1 MANMDVGAW
10 GHSEVVSQSHSSAAI
25 ESGGARNSYDDGFDF
40 PPTAHPVGEFVTA
53 SIFVLAVIVLMVWA
67 GWKLLS

>member
-1 MANMDVGAW
+1 MANTHVRSD
-10 GHSEVVSQSHSSAAI
+10 SEIPPRSPASMVLDSDD
-25 ESGGARNSYDDGFDF
+25 ARNYSDDDVDF